1 VALWKEQPASTK
13 PAPLPSLSLDA
24 SPRASDNGADLTTTR
39 ETPRFNASV
48 PGREMTESIIGSDL
62 TIEGKIEGRG
72 HVRIAGRFKGDV
84 VVDGNL
90 TIDQGAKLI
99 GGMKATAITV
109 AGEVQGNVLDAARV
123 ELLASAALVGDVR
136 AATLTVAPGSRMRG
150 HVECGWGDAA
160 ASTSSSSSSSSSKS
174 TMREKEPV
182 EALDA
187 AS

>member
-1 VALWKEQPASTK
+1 MALWKEQPASPK

-24 SPRASDNGADLTTTR
+24 APVPTREGLNGTDLTTTR
-39 ETPRFNASV
+39 ETPRFNTGV
-48 PGREMTESIIGSDL
+48 REMTESVIGSDL

-160 ASTSSSSSSSSSKS
+160 ATNGTAPAPAVKGAARDK
-174 TMREKEPV
+174 TPV